1 MALAYTEIAHN
12 KFKTALLMV
21 LFTAFVLVAGFAI
34 AEFNQ
39 PGAGLSGLILAAA
52 ISIGWT
58 MISYFSGDKIALM
71 ASRAQPI
78 EKKDHPELVRLVEN
92 LAIAAGLPTPKIHI
106 ITSPALNAFAT
117 GRNPQKASVAVT
129 TGLLERLEKKELEGV
144 LAHELSH
151 IGNYDTRLLMVVMA
165 LAGVIMILTDF
176 FWRWSFFHG
185 GSRNRSGGRSQ
196 GVFMIIGLVLLIL
209 APLFATLIKLA
220 ISRRR
225 EYLADASGAL
235 LTRYPEGLALA
246 LEKISRDP
254 QELRTATK
262 GTAHLYISNPF
273 KHGSWAKAFSTHPPI
288 EDRIAKLRG
297 MGLAKS

>member
-1 MALAYTEIAHN
+1 MALAYTEISHN
-12 KFKTALLMV
+12 KWKTALLMV

-39 PGAGLSGLILAAA
+39 PGAGLSGLMVAAVA
-52 ISIGWT
+52 SLGWT
-58 MISYFSGDKIALM
+58 GVSYFSGDKIALM

-78 EKKDHPELVRLVEN
+78 EKKDNPELYRIVEN
-92 LAIAAGLPTPKIHI
+92 LAIAAGLPTPKVHI
-106 ITSPALNAFAT
+106 ISSPALNAFAT

-129 TGLLERLEKKELEGV
+129 TGLLDRLEKKELEGV

-151 IGNYDTRLLMVVMA
+151 IGNYDTRLMMVVMA

-185 GSRNRSGGRSQ
+185 GNRNRSGGGRAQ
-196 GVFMIIGLVLLIL
+196 GVIMLIGLLLLIF
-209 APLFATLIKLA
+209 APIFATLIKLA

-254 QELRTATK
+254 QELQTATK

-273 KHGSWAKAFSTHPPI
+273 RHGSWAKAFSTHPPI
-288 EDRIAKLRG
+288 QDRIAKLRG
-297 MGLAKS
+297 MGV